1 MIFVLSP
8 AKTMEIHPTSN
19 FDVPCF
25 HAQAVELAQQLAM
38 YDVEVLE
45 QMMKIKPELAMT
57 VKSQYQD
64 FDNQHTLVKDAYQ
77 GLVFKHL
84 NLKDKNS
91 NQLAYFQ
98 KHVRILSALYGL
110 LKGNDGICAYRLD
123 PVHKV
128 NHQSLYQYWGNLIA
142 KELDG
147 KLIVNLASKEYEK
160 LIKPYIPKEQW
171 IDVVFLVEKKGKLVS
186 QATFA
191 KMARG
196 ELLSYAIEHEVTEP
210 QALQQ
215 FQGLGFRFEP
225 SLSHDYLYTFVK
237 GASLCES

>member
-57 VKSQYQD
+57 VKNQYQD
-64 FDNQHTLVKDAYQ
+64 FDSQHTLVKDAYQ

-110 LKGNDGICAYRLD
+110 LKGIYM
-123 PVHKV
+123 
-128 NHQSLYQYWGNLIA
+128 I
-142 KELDG
+142 
-147 KLIVNLASKEYEK
+147 
-160 LIKPYIPKEQW
+160 
-171 IDVVFLVEKKGKLVS
+171 
-186 QATFA
+186 
-191 KMARG
+191 
-196 ELLSYAIEHEVTEP
+196 
-210 QALQQ
+210 
-215 FQGLGFRFEP
+215 
-225 SLSHDYLYTFVK
+225 
-237 GASLCES
+237 

>member
-8 AKTMEIHPTSN
+8 AKTMEVLPTNN
-19 FDVPCF
+19 FDQPIF
-25 HAQAVELAQQLAM
+25 HSQATELAKQLAD
-38 YDVEVLE
+38 YDEEVFAK
-45 QMMKIKPELAMT
+45 MMKIKPELAQE
-57 VKSQYQD
+57 VKKQYQQ
-64 FDNQHTLVKDAYQ
+64 FDMTHTLVKDAYQ

-84 NLKDKNS
+84 NLKDKTKE
-91 NQLAYFQ
+91 QLAYFQ

-123 PVHKV
+123 PIHKV
-128 NHQSLYQYWGNLIA
+128 NGQSLYAYWKDTIA
-142 KELDG
+142 NALENQLV
-147 KLIVNLASKEYEK
+147 INLASKEYEK
-160 LIKPYIPKEQW
+160 LIKPYYDKDKW
-171 IDVVFLVEKKGKLVS
+171 IDVAFLVEKNGKLVS

-196 ELLSYAIEHEVTEP
+196 ELLSYAITQEITNP

-225 SLSHDYLYTFVK
+225 SLSHEHLYTFVK
-237 GASLCES
+237 GETL